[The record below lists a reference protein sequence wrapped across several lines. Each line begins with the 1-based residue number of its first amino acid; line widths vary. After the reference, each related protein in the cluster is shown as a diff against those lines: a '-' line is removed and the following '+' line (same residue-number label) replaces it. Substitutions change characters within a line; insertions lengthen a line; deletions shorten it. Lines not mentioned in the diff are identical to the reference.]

1 MLYIIRHG
9 QTTWNKEL
17 RLQGQTDIPLNEEG
31 RRMAREASVQY
42 KDILDSIDICFSSP
56 LIRAYETAELLLS
69 NRELSHNIITDDRL
83 KEISFGE
90 FEGLINQVSIPESPV
105 YNLFHKPENYE
116 AVGEAEGLNEL
127 LKRTGEFYHEVLVP
141 LLNKGKNVLVVGHGG
156 MNSALISNVLNWE
169 KKDFWKAM
177 TGNCKLLKIT
187 EDGVKSADGEK
198 IKFIDWNKP

>member
-56 LIRAYETAELLLS
+56 LVRAYETAELLLS

-90 FEGLINQVSIPESPV
+90 FEGLINQVSIPESLV
-105 YNLFHKPENYE
+105 YNLFHEPENYE

-127 LKRTGEFYHEVLVP
+127 LKRTGEFYREVLIP
-141 LLNKGKNVLVVGHGG
+141 LLNEGKNVLVVGHGG

-177 TGNCKLLKIT
+177 TGNCKLLRIT
-187 EDGVKSADGEK
+187 EDGVTSADGEK